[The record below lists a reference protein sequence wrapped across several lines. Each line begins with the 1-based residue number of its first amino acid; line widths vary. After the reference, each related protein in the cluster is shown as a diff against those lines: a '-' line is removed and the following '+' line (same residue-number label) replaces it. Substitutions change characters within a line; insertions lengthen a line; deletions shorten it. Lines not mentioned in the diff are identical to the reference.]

1 MPSRAARIGKRVVDE
16 AHAGDGGDL
25 FIRDQ
30 DLKGFGLRVTAN
42 GGKSYFLE
50 FRMGGRGAAKG
61 RVVIGKHG
69 SPWTPETARKKAEEL
84 LRGVKD
90 GINPA
95 VTKRQRNV
103 VAVDL
108 AFQRYAPMFV
118 DGYAKKEQKRSWEQA
133 ERTLA
138 LNVTPLL
145 KDRPLPDI
153 GRREIKGILE
163 GIASTRPATARYAH
177 ATLRKLFKWAVDRGD
192 IAVSPM
198 ADMKAPA
205 SVVSRDRVL
214 SDQELIAC
222 WRAAVAEGAP
232 FGRIVQLLIAT
243 GQRREEVVAMDW
255 SEIGFDN
262 ASWVIPAER
271 SKNGIA
277 HIVPLNAQALAVLE
291 ELGAKTRRRGLV
303 FTTTGKTAVSGISKF
318 KRRLDAAMLDLL
330 SETAAEAGLATEE
343 VKLASWRL
351 HDIRRTVATGLQK
364 LGVRF
369 EVTEAVLNHVSGAK
383 SGISG
388 VYQRYGWDLEK
399 TAALAAW
406 SRCLEGLVSDAGN
419 TSNIVAIN
427 SAKALGLVA
436 APSG

>member
-1 MPSRAARIGKRVVDE
+1 MASRAAKIGKRVVDE
-16 AHAGDGGDL
+16 ACAADGGDL

-50 FRMGGRGAAKG
+50 FRMGGRGTAKG

-69 SPWTPETARKKAEEL
+69 SPWTPESARKKAEEL
-84 LRGVKD
+84 LRGVKE

-95 VTKRQRNV
+95 VAKRQRNV

-108 AFQRYAPMFV
+108 AFQRYAPLFIK
-118 DGYAKKEQKRSWEQA
+118 GYAKKEQKKSWEQA

-138 LNVTPLL
+138 LNITPLL

-153 GRREIKGILE
+153 SRREIKGILE
-163 GIASTRPATARYAH
+163 DVASTRPATARYAH
-177 ATLRKLFKWAVDRGD
+177 ATLRKLFRWAVDRGD

-205 SVVSRDRVL
+205 TVATRDRVL
-214 SDQELIAC
+214 GDQELAAC
-222 WRAAVAEGAP
+222 WEAAEAAGAP
-232 FGRIVQLLIAT
+232 FGRIVQMLIAT
-243 GQRREEVVAMDW
+243 GQRRDEVVSMDW
-255 SEIGFDN
+255 SEIRFDED
-262 ASWVIPAER
+262 SWVIPAER

-303 FTTTGKTAVSGISKF
+303 FTTTGTTAVSGISKF
-318 KRRLDAAMLDLL
+318 KRRLDEAMLAKLT
-330 SETAAEAGLATEE
+330 EKAAGAGLAAEE
-343 VKLASWRL
+343 VRLPAWRL

-364 LGVRF
+364 LGIRF

-388 VYQRYGWDLEK
+388 VYQRYGWDTEK
-399 TAALAAW
+399 TAALKAW
-406 SRCLEGLVSDAGN
+406 GRRLEELITDGFGASNVVPLKGDSR
-419 TSNIVAIN
+419 
-427 SAKALGLVA
+427 SA
-436 APSG
+436 

>member
-1 MPSRAARIGKRVVDE
+1 M
-16 AHAGDGGDL
+16 
-25 FIRDQ
+25 
-30 DLKGFGLRVTAN
+30 
-42 GGKSYFLE
+42 
-50 FRMGGRGAAKG
+50 
-61 RVVIGKHG
+61 
-69 SPWTPETARKKAEEL
+69 
-84 LRGVKD
+84 
-90 GINPA
+90 
-95 VTKRQRNV
+95 
-103 VAVDL
+103 AVDL
-108 AFQRYAPMFV
+108 AFQRYAPLFIS
-118 DGYAKKEQKRSWEQA
+118 GYAKKEQKLSWEQA

-138 LNVTPLL
+138 LNITPLL

-177 ATLRKLFKWAVDRGD
+177 ATLRKLFRWAVDRGD
-192 IAVSPM
+192 ISLSPM

-205 SVVSRDRVL
+205 SVSRDRVL
-214 SDQELIAC
+214 SDQELVAC
-222 WRAAVAEGAP
+222 WQAADAEGAP
-232 FGRIVQLLIAT
+232 FGHIVQLLIAT

-255 SEIGFDN
+255 SEIEFDD

-291 ELGAKTRRRGLV
+291 VLGAKNRRRGLV

-318 KRRLDAAMLDLL
+318 KRRLDDAMLDLL
-330 SETAAEAGLATEE
+330 AETAAEAGLAADE
-343 VKLASWRL
+343 VKLAPWRL

-388 VYQRYGWDLEK
+388 VYQRYGWDVEK

-406 SRCLEGLVSDAGN
+406 SRCLDGLVSAAHSM
-419 TSNIVAIN
+419 SNVVAIQ
-427 SAKALGLVA
+427 SAPVLRQLAV
-436 APSG
+436 PSR